1 MQKSLT
7 SVFVSVCEHQFAHPP
22 QKKNIYIYG
31 LFNLRLLLVR
41 LLNFYEADSCVARNK
56 VLAGYEGDIVVD

>member
-7 SVFVSVCEHQFAHPP
+7 SVFVSVCEHQFAPPPP
-22 QKKNIYIYG
+22 QKKYIYG